1 MREVIIGSEYEL
13 NPHSATKWAPGKVGY
28 SIHPKRLLVFSED
41 DRLTRTRA
49 AGTFWPRLL
58 WYLVP
63 SLRQSQEP
71 APMAKVITPATN
83 APAIV
88 LPSEPGIVAAYSYPN
103 GWAGQHSSAVS

>member
-58 WYLVP
+58 SGIWSHRCGKVK
-63 SLRQSQEP
+63 SLHR
-71 APMAKVITPATN
+71 
-83 APAIV
+83 
-88 LPSEPGIVAAYSYPN
+88 
-103 GWAGQHSSAVS
+103 WRR